1 MRVYIVR
8 GRVDK
13 PSNLHLPKLLTSLI
27 QDGDNL
33 VTFARNWKDSASVWI
48 TIGHTSVPCL
58 KRRIVLLAESLSS
71 DQATNHAKELA
82 ALNLSI
88 TVCTIEPLDSDNKK
102 KELYVRNETL
112 AITPWRKIDMIRME
126 NVELMQAMYYRQHD
140 EREVLWCRHCLSLA
154 NEASVLEA
162 WRKLVETDCSANGY
176 EQMCRRRSTVMKHK
190 SGLALGCSSLKRAM
204 RTAMV
209 LGGGTAR
216 HSGKDPDCRPGG
228 QKEDTCCDLFSV
240 PITIYPELKEHQNR
254 TEKVLKGV
262 MYTQSTTDK
271 ANIAKQLDELNR
283 RYGGVRLQ
291 PVEWTTK
298 LEAIAKTNEPD
309 FTYFVENRL
318 FAGPAKQLIVSHG
331 HFLAQY
337 VLSRFSALRT

>member
-1 MRVYIVR
+1 
-8 GRVDK
+8 
-13 PSNLHLPKLLTSLI
+13 
-27 QDGDNL
+27 
-33 VTFARNWKDSASVWI
+33 
-48 TIGHTSVPCL
+48 
-58 KRRIVLLAESLSS
+58 
-71 DQATNHAKELA
+71 
-82 ALNLSI
+82 
-88 TVCTIEPLDSDNKK
+88 
-102 KELYVRNETL
+102 
-112 AITPWRKIDMIRME
+112 MIRME
-126 NVELMQAMYYRQHD
+126 NVELMQAVYYRQKNK
-140 EREVLWCRHCLSLA
+140 REVLWCRHCLSVA
-154 NEASVLEA
+154 NEAGVHEA
-162 WRKLVETDCSANGY
+162 WKKLVETDCSANGY
-176 EQMCRRRSTVMKHK
+176 TQMCRRRDTVMKHE

-216 HSGKDPDCRPGG
+216 NSGQDPDCRPGG
-228 QKEDTCCDLFSV
+228 QKEDACCDLFSV

-271 ANIAKQLDELNR
+271 ANIAKQLDELNQ
-283 RYGGVRLQ
+283 RYKGVRLR
-291 PVEWTTK
+291 PVAWTAQ

-309 FTYFVENRL
+309 FTYFVEKRL